1 MAEITAINPSIDDT
15 DLQRPT
21 NDILINNKQVPPH
34 QPDTI
39 SPNPSTHSAS
49 SSIAS
54 SSANDSFGSI
64 PNTLRSSSS
73 STSNNNQNR
82 HSVTSTQSEQLLN
95 HSHLKPGRDASLLSY
110 AQTINMYRENAK
122 KTNNPDIQCDF
133 AIFMIEAAKQLPDD
147 DASKNQYL
155 SEAEKLLKQLSLKG
169 HAGAQYNLAKLFESG
184 SLSKKGKPELDKAFS
199 LYVQAS
205 KHFHVDASNR
215 AAKCYEHGL
224 GCRQNGS
231 KAVLFYKKA
240 ASLGHPGAM
249 YRLGLA
255 YMNGEMGVSRNDKE
269 AVKWFNRSVEA
280 ATPEYPDAIYE
291 LALLHI
297 NGVPNVI
304 FVDLAYAVVLLNQA
318 AEMGH
323 GAAAFK
329 LGECYEYGK
338 LNCQPDPALSIHY
351 YTIAAEKGNK
361 DACFALTAWYL
372 VGSPGV
378 LPQSDENAYIWAKRA
393 ADMGLPKAEY
403 AVGYFSEVGIGCQK
417 DTLQAVEWYKKAA
430 KNGDKRAIQ
439 KLQGKITE
447 EKIPT
452 EKKKSMSQEDCVI
465 M

>member
-1 MAEITAINPSIDDT
+1 MAWDVVKMGPKLSCFTS
-15 DLQRPT
+15 
-21 NDILINNKQVPPH
+21 K
-34 QPDTI
+34 
-39 SPNPSTHSAS
+39 ST
-49 SSIAS
+49 
-54 SSANDSFGSI
+54 GSTLYKRNYAL
-64 PNTLRSSSS
+64 NTR
-73 STSNNNQNR
+73 
-82 HSVTSTQSEQLLN
+82 
-95 HSHLKPGRDASLLSY
+95 
-110 AQTINMYRENAK
+110 YR
-122 KTNNPDIQCDF
+122 
-133 AIFMIEAAKQLPDD
+133 
-147 DASKNQYL
+147 
-155 SEAEKLLKQLSLKG
+155 
-169 HAGAQYNLAKLFESG
+169 
-184 SLSKKGKPELDKAFS
+184 
-199 LYVQAS
+199 
-205 KHFHVDASNR
+205 
-215 AAKCYEHGL
+215 
-224 GCRQNGS
+224 
-231 KAVLFYKKA
+231 KA

-255 YMNGEMGVSRNDKE
+255 YMNGEMGVSKNDKE

-417 DTLQAVEWYKKAA
+417 DTAQAVEWYKKAA